1 MVGDFWCRR
10 SMQKGDSWQALFFSI
25 FLFSCLKSHRCFYIF
40 LRRNVSTHASAVF
53 AKHWHVR
60 TEGHINRNFYC
71 CGARNFWRKILV
83 HALSIF
89 FFIPETFENIEKAS
103 PVYVCRWQKFS
114 TSRRDTSPS
123 FGSPQKVSSKKISG
137 RYNAVLRNLPETFCQ
152 RNQELQLNGQKGL
165 TTFFFNWNSRLLKYF
180 LWKSKMHFR
189 KPRWK
194 FCSRMLNSG

>member
-71 CGARNFWRKILV
+71 CGARNLWRTILM

-89 FFIPETFENIEKAS
+89 FSFQKLSKTSKRPLLYIFAGDKSFRHLAVIPPLLWFTPKGFFKKKYLEDIMQFWEICQKRFARETKNFSSMDK
-103 PVYVCRWQKFS
+103 RDWQLFFQLKIPFAEIF
-114 TSRRDTSPS
+114 PL
-123 FGSPQKVSSKKISG
+123 KK
-137 RYNAVLRNLPETFCQ
+137 
-152 RNQELQLNGQKGL
+152 
-165 TTFFFNWNSRLLKYF
+165 
-180 LWKSKMHFR
+180 
-189 KPRWK
+189 
-194 FCSRMLNSG
+194 